1 MYIFIILSALGTS
14 LGGSGCDLAG
24 GYHLSPN
31 SSGTVWKFLMLLTWL
46 VVSSRR
52 IVYVNFHS
60 PICPRKFFMTAEISA
75 Y

>member
-14 LGGSGCDLAG
+14 LGGRGWGLAG
-24 GYHLSPN
+24 GYHLSAN
-31 SSGTVWKFLMLLTWL
+31 SFGTVWNISMPLTWL
-46 VVSSRR
+46 GVSSIR